1 MMGRSRRHRGAHLRL
16 QRLSAGL
23 LINFNVHTLL
33 PGLRSILR

>member
-1 MMGRSRRHRGAHLRL
+1 MTDLRL

-33 PGLRSILR
+33 PGLRRILG